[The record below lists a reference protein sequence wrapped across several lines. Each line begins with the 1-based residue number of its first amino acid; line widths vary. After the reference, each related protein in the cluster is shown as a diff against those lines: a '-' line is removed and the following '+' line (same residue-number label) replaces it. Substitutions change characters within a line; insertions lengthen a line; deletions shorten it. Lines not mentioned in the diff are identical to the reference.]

1 MSPETKVDF
10 IINDFRQR
18 ILNGE
23 FGTAGR
29 LPSLRMLA
37 EQFETTHET
46 MNKVIQRLQAEGLLF
61 SEGRAGV
68 FVNSVQKHI
77 PGLTQNLA
85 DFFQEQGL
93 ILEEAN
99 IDMPSRVVAEH
110 EVAEAL
116 NVEEGTQ
123 VVRRFRS
130 QGIRRGVSIVLFRT
144 VESFYPTELV
154 DEEMLQ
160 QMQQDVHFDV
170 LKAIRDVHSKEISWV
185 HESVYGRFPKLEEQ
199 ERLKI
204 VRDTPVFDV
213 RRTNYTAN
221 EEDQNGSDQVIM
233 FSRLIFVASH
243 FVLSYD
249 YIPYWRRK

>member
-10 IINDFRQR
+10 IIDDFRKR

-37 EQFETTHET
+37 EQFKTTHET
-46 MNKVIQRLQAEGLLF
+46 MNKVIQRLQAEGLLY

-77 PGLTQNLA
+77 PGLTPNLA
-85 DFFQEQGL
+85 DFFQEQGV

-99 IDMPSRVVAEH
+99 IDLPSRLVAQK

-116 NVEEGTQ
+116 NVEENAL

-130 QGIRRGVSIVLFRT
+130 QGIRHGSSIVLFRS

-154 DEEMLQ
+154 DQEMLQ
-160 QMQQDVHFDV
+160 QMQEDVHFDV
-170 LKAIRDVHSKEISWV
+170 LKAIRDIHSKEISWV
-185 HESVYGRFPKLEEQ
+185 HERVYGRFPTSEEQ
-199 ERLKI
+199 ERLRI
-204 VRDTPVFDV
+204 VRNAPVFDV
-213 RRTNYTAN
+213 RRTNYSAD
-221 EEDQNGSDQVIM
+221 EVEDGTDQVIM
-233 FSRLIFVASH
+233 YSRLIFVASH

-249 YIPYWRRK
+249 YTPYWRRK

>member
-10 IINDFRQR
+10 IINDFRKR
-18 ILNGE
+18 ILRGE

-68 FVNSVQKHI
+68 FVNSIQKHI
-77 PGLTQNLA
+77 PGLTPNLA

-93 ILEEAN
+93 ILEEAD
-99 IDMPSRVVAEH
+99 IDMPSWVAAQQ

-116 NVEEGTQ
+116 KVEEDST
-123 VVRRFRS
+123 VVRRYRS
-130 QGIRRGVSIVLFRT
+130 QGTHHGVSTVLFRT
-144 VESFYPTELV
+144 VESFYPSSLV
-154 DEEMLQ
+154 DKEMLQ

-170 LKAIRDVHSKEISWV
+170 LKSIKDTHAKEIGRV
-185 HESVYGRFPKLEEQ
+185 HERLTGRFPTAEEQ
-199 ERLKI
+199 EQLRI
-204 VRDTPVFDV
+204 VRNTPVFDV
-213 RRTNYTAN
+213 RRTSYSAN
-221 EEDQNGSDQVIM
+221 DEIEDGSDLVIM
-233 FSRLIFVASH
+233 YSRLIFVASH
-243 FVLSYD
+243 FVLTYD

>member
-1 MSPETKVDF
+1 MSPETKVDS

-37 EQFETTHET
+37 EQFDTTHET

-77 PGLTQNLA
+77 PGLTPKLA

-99 IDMPSRVVAEH
+99 IDMASRVVAEH
-110 EVAEAL
+110 E
-116 NVEEGTQ
+116 
-123 VVRRFRS
+123 
-130 QGIRRGVSIVLFRT
+130 
-144 VESFYPTELV
+144 
-154 DEEMLQ
+154 
-160 QMQQDVHFDV
+160 
-170 LKAIRDVHSKEISWV
+170 
-185 HESVYGRFPKLEEQ
+185 
-199 ERLKI
+199 
-204 VRDTPVFDV
+204 
-213 RRTNYTAN
+213 
-221 EEDQNGSDQVIM
+221 
-233 FSRLIFVASH
+233 
-243 FVLSYD
+243 
-249 YIPYWRRK
+249 